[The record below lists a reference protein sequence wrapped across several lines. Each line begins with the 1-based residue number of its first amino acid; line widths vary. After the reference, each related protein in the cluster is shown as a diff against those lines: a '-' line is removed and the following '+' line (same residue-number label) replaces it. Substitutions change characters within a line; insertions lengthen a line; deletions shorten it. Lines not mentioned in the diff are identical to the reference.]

1 MYNRKIKIEIKTDKV
16 KEVLE
21 KLNKDSNS
29 ITLNLDINE
38 NKDVYKYLSTSDDII
53 SWDFV
58 DEKTTI
64 RNIEDFSSPGLK
76 NEDDVVEVESEIVNP
91 INISDYNEFA
101 TYVESVWRICLKSPV
116 IKWGT
121 NFFYKTLNEEYNS
134 VASSPVSIEH
144 ALLVM
149 ILQTYYRDVD
159 LTEAIEDTNTKLK
172 NNWSSLKNHPSLASV
187 SKALYE

>member
-1 MYNRKIKIEIKTDKV
+1 MQNRKIKIEIKADKV

-21 KLNKDSNS
+21 NLHKDSNS
-29 ITLNLDINE
+29 IILDLDVDE
-38 NKDVYKYLSTSDDII
+38 NKEIYKYLSTSEDII
-53 SWDFV
+53 SWDFIEE
-58 DEKTTI
+58 EKSD
-64 RNIEDFSSPGLK
+64 NIKKIPIQK
-76 NEDDVVEVESEIVNP
+76 IKDDVIEVESEEVSP
-91 INISDYNEFA
+91 ISITDYNEFA
-101 TYVESVWRICLKSPV
+101 TYVESVWRVGIKSPV

-121 NFFYKTLNEEYNS
+121 NFFYKTLKEEYDI

-159 LTEAIEDTNTKLK
+159 ITEAVEDTNTKLK
-172 NNWSSLKNHPSLASV
+172 NNWNSLKNHPSLASV